1 MVTALKAEFRKLLTV
16 RSTYV
21 IAGIAYAL
29 LAFVSLYVEGYKNGP
44 DNITGP
50 GKGLYLAGT
59 VVQHANVLSIFGAI
73 VALLLVTHEY
83 RYNTIIY
90 AFTAINRRSK
100 VLAAKIIAVLAYV
113 LLLAVVG
120 AAIGFIFMLLG
131 LHLAGVHLPAQD
143 LNIWTYGAKVVFF
156 CEGWAMAAMLFAVL
170 LRNQVAA
177 LAVLF
182 IVPNTV
188 EGLLSLLLKDK
199 TVYLPFSAL
208 SQVIAPPTIPGAIA
222 RHINETGSLSPV
234 HGALLFLG
242 YIVGAWIVAWILFV
256 KRDAF

>member
-1 MVTALKAEFRKLLTV
+1 MFRALKAEFRKLLTI

-21 IAGIAYAL
+21 VAGIAYLL

-44 DNITGP
+44 LNTVGAGAP
-50 GKGLYLAGT
+50 LYLAGSI
-59 VVQHANVLSIFGAI
+59 VQHSNILSIFGAI

-83 RYNTIIY
+83 RYSTIIY
-90 AFTAINRRSK
+90 AFTNTNRRSK
-100 VLAAKIIAVLAYV
+100 VLAAKIVSVASYV
-113 LLLAVVG
+113 FLLVV
-120 AAIGFIFMLLG
+120 IGDILGFLFMLAG
-131 LHLAGVHLPAQD
+131 LHLAGGHLPTQD
-143 LNIWTYGAKVVFF
+143 INLWAYGAKSLFF
-156 CEGWAMAAMLFAVL
+156 CEGWALAAMLFAVL

-208 SQVIAPPTIPGAIA
+208 SQVISPPTIAGAIG
-222 RHINETGSLSPV
+222 RHENLTGSLTPL
-234 HGALLFLG
+234 HGALLFAVYLAG
-242 YIVGAWIVAWILFV
+242 SWIVAWILFIR
-256 KRDAF
+256 RDAL